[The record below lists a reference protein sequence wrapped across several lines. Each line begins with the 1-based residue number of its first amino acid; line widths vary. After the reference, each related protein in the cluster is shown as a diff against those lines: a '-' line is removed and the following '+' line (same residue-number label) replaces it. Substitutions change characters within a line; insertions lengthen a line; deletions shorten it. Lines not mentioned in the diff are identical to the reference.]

1 MEGICHGSGVSQ
13 DPDKGAPTY
22 FRYPVDKSGTG
33 QGTHPGSSYAIL
45 YSLQRVGGR
54 FCDFASYTDSE
65 VLIATDDIM
74 EWIESILVEIKGT
87 QRTLFDI
94 EYSKIEMN
102 LESMVVTT
110 TSRTTNLARTTT
122 KFEDVWGNKPLFMQS
137 INASQNFKLKLD
149 QKYRSRIV
157 TKPPLMFFENYDLF
171 DDQDNSSSA
180 RSVTSIFMF
189 FMLMLTKNF

>member
-1 MEGICHGSGVSQ
+1 M
-13 DPDKGAPTY
+13 
-22 FRYPVDKSGTG
+22 
-33 QGTHPGSSYAIL
+33 
-45 YSLQRVGGR
+45 
-54 FCDFASYTDSE
+54 
-65 VLIATDDIM
+65 IATDDIM

-122 KFEDVWGNKPLFMQS
+122 KFEDVWGNKPLFMNA
-137 INASQNFKLKLD
+137 INGSQNFKLKLD

-171 DDQDNSSSA
+171 DDQENSSSA
-180 RSVTSIFMF
+180 RSVTSFHMF
-189 FMLMLTKNF
+189 FMLMLTRNF